1 MCLMAVSLLIN
12 AARAADLVVVQV
24 ALLKGEL
31 RTSMRAHQDHVNAT
45 GGLRGDTVHLVS
57 LDDAATLG
65 EVKYFE
71 QSAVRAPAIEVAA
84 SSGPLDKPFEQV
96 AQAHAEAIV
105 SMLPVEEAAKLI
117 KTLRAKGIFTPV
129 KPPRAA

>member
-1 MCLMAVSLLIN
+1 LHVFHLTQGENSDCEKLAQQLRTIGL
-12 AARAADLVVVQV
+12 RKV
-24 ALLKGEL
+24 ALV
-31 RTSMRAHQDHVNAT
+31 HWD
-45 GGLRGDTVHLVS
+45 DT
-57 LDDAATLG
+57 ATLG
-65 EVKYFE
+65 DVKYFE

-105 SMLPVEEAAKLI
+105 SMLPVEETAKLL